1 MNIRII
7 GTHTPKLDFEIIS
20 CIDMTDFDE
29 DIDDWALSLE
39 MMRLMDNKERQ
50 ILPHKENIKVI
61 NLGNGEDKK
70 EMKIGTLLS
79 SSVKE
84 EINSLLWGYVDIFV
98 WSYQDMP
105 GLSTKI
111 VEHKLPLKPKCK
123 PV

>member
-7 GTHTPKLDFEIIS
+7 GTHTPKLDFKIIS

-70 EMKIGTLLS
+70 RNENRHIALVVGKGRD
-79 SSVKE
+79 K
-84 EINSLLWGYVDIFV
+84 
-98 WSYQDMP
+98 
-105 GLSTKI
+105 
-111 VEHKLPLKPKCK
+111 
-123 PV
+123 